1 MTGKE
6 CNAKDGLLHYPNIDQ
21 GRGQRLT
28 AGSSMKRRESSK
40 CICSTFVPSASSLHF
55 RHVLYRYCLRFG
67 EPTSVG
73 PEVATCQRCEIW
85 TLQWCGIRYFRY
97 FISFVWD
104 RCLVSVG
111 CTDPAHVE
119 MLAFS
124 VSLLPELQPSRY
136 FIYWMNACGECWDLW
151 LCSVSSGSV
160 QVCQFRPLHIS
171 TLRLWW
177 LRLLWRLVGRT

>member
-1 MTGKE
+1 
-6 CNAKDGLLHYPNIDQ
+6 
-21 GRGQRLT
+21 
-28 AGSSMKRRESSK
+28 MKRRESSK

-85 TLQWCGIRYFRY
+85 TLQCCGIRYFRY
-97 FISFVWD
+97 YISFVWD

-119 MLAFS
+119 MLAFCFQS
-124 VSLLPELQPSRY
+124 SWTVDITIFSLLNEFMR
-136 FIYWMNACGECWDLW
+136 WVCWDLW
-151 LCSVSSGSV
+151 MCSVSWRPV
-160 QVCQFRPLHIS
+160 QVCQLRPLYTS
-171 TLRLWW
+171 KLGLWW
-177 LRLLWRLVGRT
+177 LQWLRRLVGQTQLQWVCISTHWLLVRF